1 MKTQTSR
8 IEIAVGFVPDM
19 FSTRPRIPTR
29 TFIHCLNALYVNTQV
44 LTGNVI
50 SLHLHLAERNDWSGG
65 TTMLL
70 SRFQLDLVGQ
80 TAALQRHIAALR
92 GAPAPSQEWI
102 CYAALWRITEIDD
115 VSTVLRLLLD
125 ATDLLMELYE
135 SILPTAVQQCDHAV
149 SYYLLAGHLAA
160 LNEHWRGL
168 EYSIQQLEVMPV

>member
-1 MKTQTSR
+1 MKTQTAR

-19 FSTRPRIPTR
+19 FSARLRIPTH
-29 TFIHCLNALYVNTQV
+29 TFLHYLNALYVNTQ
-44 LTGNVI
+44 LLAGNVI
-50 SLHLHLAERNDWSGG
+50 SLHLHLAERNDWPDEA
-65 TTMLL
+65 TMLL

-80 TAALQRHIAALR
+80 TVALQRHIAALR
-92 GAPAPSQEWI
+92 GVPAPSQEWI
-102 CYAALWRITEIDD
+102 CYATLWRITEIDD
-115 VSTVLRLLLD
+115 VSTVLTLVLD

-168 EYSIQQLEVMPV
+168 EYSIQQPEVMSA

>member
-19 FSTRPRIPTR
+19 FFARRHIPAR
-29 TFIHCLNALYVNTQV
+29 TFLHCLNALYVNTQV
-44 LTGNVI
+44 LAGNVI
-50 SLHLHLAERNDWSGG
+50 SFHLHLAERNDWSDEA
-65 TTMLL
+65 TMLL

-80 TAALQRHIAALR
+80 TVALQRHIVALR
-92 GAPAPSQEWI
+92 GAPAPPQEWV

-115 VSTVLRLLLD
+115 VSTVLTLLLD

-135 SILPTAVQQCDHAV
+135 SILPTAVQRCDHAV

-168 EYSIQQLEVMPV
+168 EYSIQQPEVISA

>member
-19 FSTRPRIPTR
+19 FSTRSRIPMH
-29 TFIHCLNALYVNTQV
+29 TFMHCLNALYVNTQV

-50 SLHLHLAERNDWSGG
+50 SLHLHMAERNDRSDGA
-65 TTMLL
+65 TMLL
-70 SRFQLDLVGQ
+70 SRFQLDLVEH
-80 TAALQRHIAALR
+80 TVALQRHIATLR
-92 GAPAPSQEWI
+92 GAPAPSQEWV

-115 VSTVLRLLLD
+115 VSTVLTLLLN

-135 SILPTAVQQCDHAV
+135 NILPTAVRQCDHAV

-168 EYSIQQLEVMPV
+168 ECSIRQPEAMPA